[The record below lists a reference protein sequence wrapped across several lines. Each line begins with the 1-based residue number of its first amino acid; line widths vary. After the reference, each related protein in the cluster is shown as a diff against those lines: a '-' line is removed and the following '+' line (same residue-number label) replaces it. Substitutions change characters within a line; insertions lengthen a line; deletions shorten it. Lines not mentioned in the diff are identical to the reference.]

1 MDEGCLH
8 LEEQVND
15 TIHHH
20 PVFPLFLDGPATVLA
35 VGGGLV
41 PAQEPGRR
49 LTLHQED
56 LPRSDVPR
64 RHRIPPP
71 DAFLKVQYPLA
82 FIESHNLHKECNK

>member
-1 MDEGCLH
+1 MDKGCLH

-15 TIHHH
+15 TIHHHH

-41 PAQEPGRR
+41 PTQKPGHR

-71 DAFLKVQYPLA
+71 DALLKGQYLLA
-82 FIESHNLHKECNK
+82 FIESQN